1 METSI
6 TVRNAKLSDA
16 PRILD
21 IYTYYVENTVITF
34 EYDVPSLEEFENRMI
49 NIMKNILISSS
60 NVTAGSKATPTPML
74 SSAAPPTTGPVN
86 SRSIWI
92 TTRRNAGLAE
102 NSMKLWLSGS
112 KTWEF

>member
-1 METSI
+1 METNI

-49 NIMKNILISSS
+49 D
-60 NVTAGSKATPTPML
+60 T
-74 SSAAPPTTGPVN
+74 
-86 SRSIWI
+86 RS
-92 TTRRNAGLAE
+92 
-102 NSMKLWLSGS
+102 SGS
-112 KTWEF
+112 TSTYRFKAD